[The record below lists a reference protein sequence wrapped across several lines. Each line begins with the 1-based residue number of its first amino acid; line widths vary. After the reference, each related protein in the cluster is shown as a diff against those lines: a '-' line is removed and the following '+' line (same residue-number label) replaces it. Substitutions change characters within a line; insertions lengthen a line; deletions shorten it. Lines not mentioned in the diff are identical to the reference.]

1 MSHAADNEV
10 QKEEVRKEYDA
21 KLDSKRRLV
30 IRGDREE
37 LYERYLVRHRA
48 DGVIELRPQKMVDVA
63 SISDATL
70 DMIDKSMENLEQ
82 GVASS
87 PIDVDKDYPH
97 I

>member
-1 MSHAADNEV
+1 MSHAIDNGV
-10 QKEEVRKEYDA
+10 HKEYNA

-37 LYERYLVRHRA
+37 LHERYFVRHHA
-48 DGVIELRPQKMVDVA
+48 NGVIELRPQKMVDVA

-70 DMIDKSMENLEQ
+70 DMIDKSMENLKK

-87 PIDVDKDYPH
+87 PIDLNKKYPN